1 MSVRAGA
8 ILTCIAC
15 FFVSAAEAQVLYKWM
30 DADGKIHYSD
40 APPKN
45 PPGPVTRIEPDEKPD
60 NTWKPPVPKASVAA
74 PADTEAAK
82 PRDQATQRRAKREQL
97 EARVTAAREKLAAAK
112 AALEAGQ
119 DPQDDERQTIQQ
131 RMDRNNPSPGP
142 GSVSNG
148 GMLGMGA
155 MHGGAPRSNC
165 SAAKDSS
172 GNVITMCPTQIPTE
186 AYYERIKKLEDDVKA
201 AEEELDAA
209 QEAYRRGV
217 D

>member
-1 MSVRAGA
+1 LSARAGA
-8 ILTCIAC
+8 FLTCLTV
-15 FFVSAAEAQVLYKWM
+15 FFVFAAQAQVLYKWT
-30 DADGKIHYSD
+30 DAEGKVHYTD
-40 APPKN
+40 TLPKN
-45 PPGPVTRIEPDEKPD
+45 PAGPVTRIEPDAKPD
-60 NTWKPPVPKASVAA
+60 TAWKPPVPNAA
-74 PADTEAAK
+74 AATTDTEAAK
-82 PRDQATQRRAKREQL
+82 PRDQASQRRATRERL
-97 EARVTAAREKLAAAK
+97 EARVTAARERLAAAK

-119 DPQDDERQTIQQ
+119 DPQDDERQVIQQ
-131 RMDRNNPSPGP
+131 RKDANNPSPGP

-165 SAAKDSS
+165 TAAKDST
-172 GNVITMCPTQIPTE
+172 GNVITMCPTMIPTQ

>member
-8 ILTCIAC
+8 FLTCIAC
-15 FFVSAAEAQVLYKWM
+15 FFVSAAGAQVLYKWM

-40 APPKN
+40 AMPKN
-45 PPGPVTRIEPDEKPD
+45 PAGPVTRIEPDEKPD
-60 NTWKPPVPKASVAA
+60 NTWKPPVPKTSAA
-74 PADTEAAK
+74 PADIETAK
-82 PRDQATQRRAKREQL
+82 PRDQAGQRRAKREQL

-119 DPQDDERQTIQQ
+119 DPQDDERQVIQQ
-131 RMDRNNPSPGP
+131 RKDTNNPAPGP
-142 GSVSNG
+142 GSFSNG

-165 SAAKDSS
+165 SAAKDAS
-172 GNVITMCPTQIPTE
+172 GNVITMCPTSIPTD
-186 AYYERIKKLEDDVKA
+186 AYYERIQKLEADVKA